1 MRSTPKQDTR
11 QTDAVPNMKIADIL
25 VPQRVAV
32 DLELASKKAVLEALA
47 SLLAG
52 ADPRLKSG
60 EIFDSLIAR
69 ERLGTTGLG
78 AGIAIPHGRISI
90 DGIASGAFVRTSKPI
105 DFDAVDNA
113 PVDLFFALCV
123 PKDANQGHLDLLA
136 ALAARFADND
146 FLGKLRAAAAD
157 QAYELLVSDSGGN
170 G

>member
-1 MRSTPKQDTR
+1 MRSTSKPETRHVDT
-11 QTDAVPNMKIADIL
+11 APNMRIADIL
-25 VPQRVAV
+25 APHRVAV
-32 DLELASKKAVLEALA
+32 DLELASKKAALEALA
-47 SLLAG
+47 GLLAK

-60 EIFDSLIAR
+60 EIFDALIAR

-90 DGIASGAFVRTSKPI
+90 DGVASGAFVRTSKPI

-146 FLGKLRAAAAD
+146 FLAALRTASAE
-157 QAYELLVSDSGGN
+157 QAYEMLVSDSGGN